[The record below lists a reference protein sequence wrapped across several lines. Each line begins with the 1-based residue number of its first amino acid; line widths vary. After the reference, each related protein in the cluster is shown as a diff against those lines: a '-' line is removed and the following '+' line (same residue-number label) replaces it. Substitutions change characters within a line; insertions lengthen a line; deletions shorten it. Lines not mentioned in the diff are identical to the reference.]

1 MDIRIK
7 NAIKK
12 IGGETIHFDVPM
24 SQYTTIRAGGN
35 AEAVYKAMNLEDLR
49 KMVSFLVDEKI
60 PYLPVGK
67 GSNLLVLDGGMDGVV
82 ILLGGSF
89 AFIVED
95 PVNGDDT
102 KRVEPG
108 LLAGAAISLPRLIA
122 YCTKKGLAGAEFLA
136 GIPGTVGG
144 AIAMNAGSMSGEI
157 KDVVC
162 EVSVLNRKLTIE
174 RGDISRLKFQYRGL
188 DLNTGDIILN
198 ARLNLRS
205 DKPSSVK
212 ERVFYN
218 IKQRKK
224 RFPFEIPSAG
234 SVFKNPDGDYAG
246 RLIDLAG
253 LKGKSI
259 GGATISTDHANIIV
273 TKDKVSASDIVELIN
288 LTADKVKELFNI
300 TLLPEIKIVGKPH

>member
-7 NAIKK
+7 NAIKE

-24 SQYTTIRAGGN
+24 SQYTTIRTGGN
-35 AEAVYKAMNLEDLR
+35 AEAVYKAVNLEDLK
-49 KMVSFLVDEKI
+49 KMVSFLADEQV
-60 PYLPVGK
+60 PYLPAGK

-82 ILLGGSF
+82 ILLGGLF
-89 AFIVED
+89 AVI
-95 PVNGDDT
+95 DDT
-102 KRVEPG
+102 TMIGSG
-108 LLAGAAISLPRLIA
+108 LLVGAAISLPRLVA
-122 YCTKKGLAGAEFLA
+122 HCAKKGLAGVEFLA

-144 AIAMNAGSMSGEI
+144 AIAMNAGSMGSEI

-162 EVSVLNRKLTIE
+162 EVSVLNRKVTIE
-174 RGDISRLKFQYRGL
+174 RKDISRLTFQYRGL
-188 DLNTGDIILN
+188 ALNTGDILLN
-198 ARLNLRS
+198 ARLNLRN
-205 DKPSSVK
+205 DRPSSVK
-212 ERVFYN
+212 DRVFYN

-224 RFPFEIPSAG
+224 RFPFEMPSAG

-273 TKDKVSASDIVELIN
+273 TKGKASSSDVVELMN
-288 LTADKVKELFNI
+288 LAADKVKELFNI

>member
-7 NAIKK
+7 NAIKE

-24 SQYTTIRAGGN
+24 SQYTTIRTGGN
-35 AEAVYKAMNLEDLR
+35 AEAVYKAVNLEDLK
-49 KMVSFLVDEKI
+49 KMVSFLADEQV
-60 PYLPVGK
+60 PYLPAGK
-67 GSNLLVLDGGMDGVV
+67 GSNLLVLDGGMEGVV

-102 KRVEPG
+102 KMIGSG
-108 LLAGAAISLPRLIA
+108 LLVGAAISLPRLVA
-122 YCTKKGLAGAEFLA
+122 YCAKKGLAGVEFLA

-144 AIAMNAGSMSGEI
+144 AIAMNAGSMGSEI

-162 EVSVLNRKLTIE
+162 EVSVLNRKVTIE
-174 RGDISRLKFQYRGL
+174 RKDISRLTFQYRGL
-188 DLNTGDIILN
+188 ALNTGDILLN
-198 ARLNLRS
+198 ARLNLRN
-205 DKPSSVK
+205 DRPSSVK
-212 ERVFYN
+212 DRVFYN

-224 RFPFEIPSAG
+224 RFPFEMPSAG

-273 TKDKVSASDIVELIN
+273 TKGKASSSDVVELMN
-288 LTADKVKELFNI
+288 LAADKVKELFNI

>member
-12 IGGETIHFDVPM
+12 IGGETIHFDIPM

-49 KMVSFLVDEKI
+49 KMVSFLVDEKV

-89 AFIVED
+89 ASIAED
-95 PVNGDDT
+95 PVYGDDA
-102 KRVEPG
+102 KIVGPG
-108 LLAGAAISLPRLIA
+108 LLVGAAISLPRLIA

-144 AIAMNAGSMSGEI
+144 AIVMNAGSMSGEI

-162 EVSVLNRKLTIE
+162 EVSVLNRKVTIE
-174 RGDISRLKFQYRGL
+174 RRDISRLTFQYRGL
-188 DLNTGDIILN
+188 ALNTGDILLN
-198 ARLNLRS
+198 AKLNLRS
-205 DKPSSVK
+205 DTPSSVK
-212 ERVFYN
+212 DRVFYN

-224 RFPFEIPSAG
+224 RFPFEMPSAG

-259 GGATISTDHANIIV
+259 GGAAISTDHANIIV

-288 LTADKVKELFNI
+288 FAADKVKELFNI